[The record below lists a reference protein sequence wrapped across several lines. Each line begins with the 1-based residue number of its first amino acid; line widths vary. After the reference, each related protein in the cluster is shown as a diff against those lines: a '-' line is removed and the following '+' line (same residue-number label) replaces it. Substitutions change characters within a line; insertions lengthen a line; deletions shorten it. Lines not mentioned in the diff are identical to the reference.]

1 MCVCGGSSHSWSGKS
16 MEGKGEKKD
25 LFLEIQRRIL
35 THFGALF
42 TLLSSPSTSQVGGGL
57 EPKTQP
63 YLDGPSPNYLS
74 LHVLPDRS
82 FEIPRLHVYW
92 GPPSLFSPLIPVGSS
107 LGDAETHWL
116 LLERISRL
124 ICRSTCAASL

>member
-1 MCVCGGSSHSWSGKS
+1 MSVGALHTHGVGNPWREKERRRISS
-16 MEGKGEKKD
+16 
-25 LFLEIQRRIL
+25 IQRGIL

-82 FEIPRLHVYW
+82 FDIPRLHVYW

>member
-1 MCVCGGSSHSWSGKS
+1 

-25 LFLEIQRRIL
+25 LFLEIQKGII
-35 THFGALF
+35 TPFGVRF

-57 EPKTQP
+57 EHKTQP

-82 FEIPRLHVYW
+82 FDTPRLSVYQ
-92 GPPSLFSPLIPVGSS
+92 GPPSLFSPLIP
-107 LGDAETHWL
+107 GDAETHWL
-116 LLERISRL
+116 LLERIPRL
-124 ICRSTCAASL
+124 IPRSTGAASL